1 MTLHAEPRRTILVVD
16 DDRDIVATLCDILE
30 MRGWQ
35 TLRAHDGEE
44 AVRVATR
51 TTVDWVLMDVRMPRL
66 SGVEALQ
73 AIRQQRPETRAV
85 LMTAFLSPDLATRA
99 QALGATRVLHK
110 PFDPAALFTMID

>member
-1 MTLHAEPRRTILVVD
+1 MTPHAKPQRSILVVD
-16 DDRDIVATLCDILE
+16 DDHDIVATLCDILE
-30 MRGWQ
+30 MRGWK

-51 TTVDWVLMDVRMPRL
+51 TTVDWVLMDVRMPHL

-73 AIRQQRPETRAV
+73 AIRSQRPETRAV
-85 LMTAFLSPDLATRA
+85 LMTAYLSPDLATNA
-99 QALGATRVLHK
+99 QALGETQVLHK